1 MDATLRGGFVPELR
15 IPAIAAVAGT
25 SLIGASA
32 GSLGG
37 PFPAA
42 IFGAVGFAWGVLAV
56 MIAARLI
63 RSPRRATFGNVA
75 LYVATFATACLTGVG
90 LHGMPIMAVSVDRAP
105 QFFAGLV
112 RPPVANAEALPFYLL
127 NTPLEW
133 LLIPAALLLNAWIPK
148 RQKLILV
155 AAVMFVALR
164 VWSYVYFI
172 PQILD
177 WNEGQARQPLTA
189 AQLEQASLWVDLSWI
204 RLAMDTAIALLL
216 LGAAFVPAVVARSPQ
231 LSDAD
236 QPRGVVVSSS

>member
-1 MDATLRGGFVPELR
+1 MGATRRAGFVPELR
-15 IPAIAAVAGT
+15 IPAIAAAVGT

-56 MIAARLI
+56 MIAERLN

-75 LYVATFATACLTGVG
+75 LYAATFATACLTGVG
-90 LHGMPIMAVSVDRAP
+90 LHSMPIMALSVDRAP
-105 QFFAGLV
+105 QFFADLV
-112 RPPVANAEALPFYLL
+112 RPPVGDAEALPFYLL

-133 LLIPAALLLNAWIPK
+133 LLIPTAVLLNAWIPK
-148 RQKLILV
+148 RQKLILI
-155 AAVMFVALR
+155 AAVIFVALR

-177 WNEGQARQPLTA
+177 WSNGQAGQPLTA
-189 AQLEQASLWVDLSWI
+189 TQLEQASLWVDLSWI
-204 RLAMDTAIALLL
+204 RLAMDAAIALLL
-216 LGAAFVPAVVARSPQ
+216 LSAAFVPAVAARSHEP
-231 LSDAD
+231 SAAH
-236 QPRGVVVSSS
+236 QPRSVVVS